1 MRETDFHLDSNH
13 PFFNLKIDVKKIY
26 EEYPITNKVNP
37 QPNLVPFAQSLFHKL
52 VYRNQEIPQNYR
64 ELLWRYARQINLDL
78 SWFQE
83 FQTYWSSILHG
94 RSLYS
99 VQDFFFLKNFY
110 RIKFAEC
117 EVPDTEN
124 PHLFLEAW
132 QKPELIY
139 TLLHFVYKET
149 VANNLHLLNHLFQLK
164 QENINCCLEF
174 GCGTAPITTSLF
186 EFYPLQ
192 KNLKIY
198 ISDIQAITF
207 HYASYKF
214 RQCSNVIPIL
224 LVPEN
229 HFLLNLPENVDVI
242 FCMEVFEHL
251 NKPIETA
258 KRFHQTLNP
267 GGLLFFD
274 YSKTEGLTMDSHH
287 SARERNDVLDFISNN
302 FSVLYGSITKD
313 RNMSLTIVRKR

>member
-1 MRETDFHLDSNH
+1 MPESNFYIYSDH

-52 VYRNQEIPQNYR
+52 IYRNQEIPQNYR

-83 FQTYWSSILHG
+83 FQNYWSSVLHG
-94 RSLYS
+94 RSLLS

-117 EVPDTEN
+117 EVPDTQD
-124 PHLFLEAW
+124 PYIFLEAW
-132 QKPELIY
+132 QSPELIY
-139 TLLHFVYKET
+139 TLLHFVFKET
-149 VANNLHLLNHLFQLK
+149 VVNKLQLLNHLFQLRHK
-164 QENINCCLEF
+164 NVDCYLEF

-186 EFYPLQ
+186 EFYQAQ
-192 KNLKIY
+192 KDIKIY
-198 ISDIQAITF
+198 ITDIETLTF
-207 HYASYKF
+207 HYAAYKF

-229 HFLLNLPENVDVI
+229 HFLLNLTENVDLI

-251 NKPIETA
+251 NKPLETIQI
-258 KRFHQTLNP
+258 FHQTLTSK
-267 GGLLFFD
+267 GLLFFD
-274 YSKTEGLTMDSHH
+274 YSKTEGLSMDSQH
-287 SARERNDVLDFISNN
+287 SARERNDVLDFISKN
-302 FSVLYGSITKD
+302 FDVLYGSITKD
-313 RNMSLTIVRKR
+313 RNMSLTIVRKK